1 MAWHD
6 LPTRVWLDSST
17 PIHLCWF
24 HSVLPCFTAS
34 WHPSHCI
41 HCLHVV
47 ARTCSLYSSA
57 QLMLGFDGDTVGAV
71 DEVIAG
77 RDGVLKC

>member
-1 MAWHD
+1 MLVDSCPCLAS
-6 LPTRVWLDSST
+6 LPRG
-17 PIHLCWF
+17 
-24 HSVLPCFTAS
+24 
-34 WHPSHCI
+34 I